1 MKALIQN
8 IFAHPSFKD
17 DPPVL
22 LDIGAS
28 GQLPSEW
35 RDLAAHS
42 IGIAF
47 DADTRDFEIQETQ
60 DQRTWKQLYKL
71 NRLIVP
77 TIASDTE
84 KVDFYLTR
92 SPYCSST
99 LAPDLKALEPWLF
112 QNLFEV
118 VQKTQLPGIT
128 LPQILETL
136 GIQRIDWYKSD
147 SQGTDLSIFASLPET
162 MIHTIIAADFEPGI
176 IDAYVGED
184 KLYHLMQYM
193 DSQPFW
199 VADMQVKGTQRVYP
213 NRLDLAEF
221 PLIDR
226 FHRSSPGWCGISY
239 INTFTDLQPNL
250 RSLLLGWVFS
260 TIKKQYGF
268 SLFVATIGQAT
279 FADPIFDQLVHYSQ
293 KKLKINLPRR
303 LLRRFSDRILYLSKR
318 LLNN

>member
-1 MKALIQN
+1 MKALIQK
-8 IFAHPSFKD
+8 IFAHPSFVD

-35 RDLAAHS
+35 RDLAPHS

-47 DADTRDFEIQETQ
+47 DADTRDFEIQEAQ
-60 DQRTWKQLYKL
+60 DNHTWKRLYKL

-77 TIASDTE
+77 TINSGSK

-99 LAPDLKALEPWLF
+99 LVPDQKALEPWLF
-112 QNLFEV
+112 QELFEV

-128 LPQILETL
+128 LPQILEML

-147 SQGTDLSIFASLPET
+147 SQGIDLSIFASLPED
-162 MIHTIIAADFEPGI
+162 MIYTIITAEFEPGI

-193 DSQPFW
+193 DSKPFW

-213 NRLDLAEF
+213 NRLDLAQF
-221 PLIDR
+221 PLIER
-226 FHRSSPGWCGISY
+226 FHAASPGWCGISY
-239 INTFTDLQPNL
+239 INTFADLQTNQ
-250 RSLLLGWVFS
+250 RALLLGWVFG

-268 SLFVATIGQAT
+268 SLFVATMGQAT
-279 FADPIFDQLVHYSQ
+279 FGDPIFDELVNHSR
-293 KKLKINLPRR
+293 KKLTISLPRR
-303 LLRRFSDRILYLSKR
+303 LLRRVSDRILYLAKR
-318 LLNN
+318 F